1 MSNFPPMS
9 QVEDEVIIHCPDCG
23 QFLFD
28 QCTQAYLTTCLN
40 CGWPTDSA
48 PMIATTDPR
57 LLRVTLANLG
67 PNDPITPP
75 LEPAEEPP
83 TTPQTGGNT
92 AILITECACCNT
104 EQPCFDDGEA
114 YICLDRTACK
124 ARYTA
129 ADPLTPDERR
139 QLDEEILAI
148 NVRPASGYF
157 LSCTICGGPHRP
169 TQCPEVAA
177 EKARQAR
184 EESAG
189 RGIARQARHDRARF
203 LRCVARVGD
212 SDRLAMA
219 GALAGYLSGRTDLF
233 TSAPISVERILAF
246 WASEQALSDY

>member
-1 MSNFPPMS
+1 M
-9 QVEDEVIIHCPDCG
+9 
-23 QFLFD
+23 
-28 QCTQAYLTTCLN
+28 
-40 CGWPTDSA
+40 
-48 PMIATTDPR
+48 TTDTIDATLKMPKQC
-57 LLRVTLANLG
+57 LPVAPACVTIGALSRAPHISSLASVPFSESG
-67 PNDPITPP
+67 GQGRFRKEIVWDR
-75 LEPAEEPP
+75 EEGDFAMYLDTGHGFELVGFARNYSEAD
-83 TTPQTGGNT
+83 TT
-92 AILITECACCNT
+92 
-104 EQPCFDDGEA
+104 
-114 YICLDRTACK
+114 
-124 ARYTA
+124 
-129 ADPLTPDERR
+129 
-139 QLDEEILAI
+139 LDELIFAI
-148 NVRPASGYF
+148 RHQDTPGTDCPSCGDLLCEDAAVCAACRESEECSTPLSPPVSYAPAPAGYF